1 MSDEIFPSTGEEQ
14 GAGYSSGKGRAGTI
28 KCIITDDEPFARKGL
43 QGYVEK
49 IDFLELKGVCE
60 NVLELNTLLKQGPA
74 DLLFLDIE
82 MPYITGIDFLKNASN
97 VPGISIPPRVIFT
110 TAYEKYALQG
120 FELEVLD
127 YLLKPISFERFL
139 KAANKAFDYFHQQR
153 SFPAEPDYI
162 FVKAENKL
170 EKIHFADILFVEALE
185 NYVAI
190 YTREK
195 KIITHLTLKMVLEK
209 LPGGGFIQPHKSY
222 LVAIG
227 KINSIEGNILHV
239 LQYQVP
245 ISKYQKEEVME
256 KIVNSKLLKR

>member
-1 MSDEIFPSTGEEQ
+1 MSN
-14 GAGYSSGKGRAGTI
+14 KI

-43 QGYVEK
+43 QGYIEQ
-49 IDFLELKGVCE
+49 IDFFELAGVCE
-60 NVLELNTLLKQGPA
+60 NALELNSLLKKAPA

-82 MPYITGIDFLKNASN
+82 MPYVTGIDFLKNITDA
-97 VPGISIPPRVIFT
+97 PKVIFT

-127 YLLKPISFERFL
+127 YLLKPISFDRFL
-139 KAANKAFDYFHQQR
+139 RAANKAFDYFRGQQM
-153 SFPAEPDYI
+153 PAAGEDYI
-162 FVKAENKL
+162 FVKADSKL
-170 EKIHFADILFVEALE
+170 EKIHFADILFIEALE

-195 KIITHLTLKMVLEK
+195 KIITHLTLKMIQEK
-209 LPGGGFIQPHKSY
+209 LPPGAFIQPHKSY
-222 LVAIG
+222 IVAIG

-239 LQYQVP
+239 LHHQVP

>member
-1 MSDEIFPSTGEEQ
+1 MSL
-14 GAGYSSGKGRAGTI
+14 KI

-43 QGYVEK
+43 QGYIQQ
-49 IDFLELKGVCE
+49 IDFLDLRGVCE
-60 NVLELNTLLKQGPA
+60 NALELNSLLKQESI

-82 MPYITGIDFLKNASN
+82 MPYMTGIDFLKNL
-97 VPGISIPPRVIFT
+97 PTRPRVIFT

-127 YLLKPISFERFL
+127 YLLKPIPFDRFL
-139 KAANKAFDYFHQQR
+139 KAANKAFDYFRQQQG
-153 SFPAEPDYI
+153 SAPTEDYI
-162 FVKAENKL
+162 FVKADSKL
-170 EKIHFADILFVEALE
+170 EKVQFSDILFAEALE

-195 KIITHLTLKMVLEK
+195 KIITHLPLRMLQEK
-209 LPGGGFIQPHKSY
+209 LPATSFIQPHKSY
-222 LVAIG
+222 IVAID
-227 KINSIEGNILHV
+227 KINSIEGNILHIGS
-239 LQYQVP
+239 YQVP